1 MKKVFVGMMMAGVL
15 MLIGSVGVDELG
27 GDVQHALIICVRGLG
42 MLAAGGIGLLY
53 KTWLDDTREQ
63 RRQETIEERRKIR

>member
-1 MKKVFVGMMMAGVL
+1 MKRLTARN
-15 MLIGSVGVDELG
+15 
-27 GDVQHALIICVRGLG
+27 QHGEAYYPVCYEQC
-42 MLAAGGIGLLY
+42 GGIGLLY